1 MEISQTLLNFIRNAA
16 SGNTIITMIA
26 SVLFLIA
33 GFVMLIKGADMFVD
47 GASKAAAKLKVPL
60 IVIGLTIV
68 AFGTSAPEAAISIN
82 SAFQNN
88 AGIAVGNVI
97 GSNILNILLILG
109 ISALFTAVPVK
120 KSTFKY
126 EIPFVII
133 ITIILLLLGIIG
145 GSIGKL
151 DSLIMLVL
159 FAAFF
164 VYLIYLSKNGDSEAG
179 DDVPALTEKDTV
191 PKMILF
197 IIVGLVAIVFGSDFT
212 VTGATAIAQ
221 ALSVDDRII
230 GLTIVAFGT
239 SLPELVTSVTAA
251 RKHQADIA
259 IGNIVGSNIF
269 NILFVIGLAG
279 VFSPNPINFEKTFIV
294 DGIVAVAAAVLLW
307 LLIFKNKKIQKSGGI
322 IMLVAYGSIFCISFN
337 SAVFNSAVICRII

>member
-1 MEISQTLLNFIRNAA
+1 MVVSVILL
-16 SGNTIITMIA
+16 
-26 SVLFLIA
+26 VLGFL
-33 GFVMLIKGADMFVD
+33 MLIKGADLFVD
-47 GASKAAAKLKVPL
+47 GASKIAAKLKVPL

-97 GSNILNILLILG
+97 GSNILNVLLILG
-109 ISALFTAVPVK
+109 MAALFTSVPVK
-120 KSTFKY
+120 KTTFKY

-133 ITIILLLLGIIG
+133 ITVIMLLLGIIG

-151 DSLIMLVL
+151 DSVIFLVL
-159 FAAFF
+159 FVAFF
-164 VYLIYLSKNGDSEAG
+164 VYLIMLSKKGDGDAG
-179 DDVPALTEKDTV
+179 DDVPQLTEKDTV
-191 PKMILF
+191 LKMILF
-197 IIVGLVAIVFGSDFT
+197 IIIGLAAIVLGSDFT
-212 VTGATAIAQ
+212 VTGATAIAE
-221 ALSVDDRII
+221 ALNVDDRII

-259 IGNIVGSNIF
+259 IGNIIGSNIF

-279 VFSPNPINFEKTFIV
+279 IFSPEPIIFESAFII
-294 DGIVAVAAAVLLW
+294 DAILAAFSVLLLW
-307 LLIFKNKKIQKSGGI
+307 ILIFKDKKLNKTGGI
-322 IMLVAYGSIFCISFN
+322 IMLLCYALYFAYLLLQPVLF
-337 SAVFNSAVICRII
+337 AA

>member
-1 MEISQTLLNFIRNAA
+1 
-16 SGNTIITMIA
+16 
-26 SVLFLIA
+26 
-33 GFVMLIKGADMFVD
+33 MFVD
-47 GASKAAAKLKVPL
+47 GASKVAAKLKVPL

-82 SAFQNN
+82 SAFQDN

-97 GSNILNILLILG
+97 GSNILNVLLILG

-133 ITIILLLLGIIG
+133 ISGILLLLGITG
-145 GSIGKL
+145 GTIDKI
-151 DSLIMLVL
+151 DALILLVL
-159 FAAFF
+159 FVAFF
-164 VYLIYLSKNGDSEAG
+164 VYLIILSKKGDNSA

-191 PKMILF
+191 PKMIVF
-197 IIVGLVAIVFGSDFT
+197 IIIGLAAIVLGSDFT
-212 VTGATAIAQ
+212 VTGATAIAE
-221 ALSVDDRII
+221 ALNVEDRII

-279 VFSPNPINFEKTFIV
+279 VFSPNPIKFENSFII
-294 DGIVAVAAAVLLW
+294 DGIVATAAVLLLW
-307 LLIFKNKKIQKSGGI
+307 ILIFKSKKLKRTGGI
-322 IMLVAYGSIFCISFN
+322 IMLSCY
-337 SAVFNSAVICRII
+337 AVYFIYLLIQPALLAA

>member
-1 MEISQTLLNFIRNAA
+1 MEISQKLFNLICSATN
-16 SGNTIITMIA
+16 GNTAIMMIV
-26 SVLFLIA
+26 SVVLLIA

-47 GASKAAAKLKVPL
+47 GASKVAAKLKVPL

-82 SAFQNN
+82 SAVQDN

-120 KSTFKY
+120 KSTFRY
-126 EIPFVII
+126 EIPFVIFI
-133 ITIILLLLGIIG
+133 SVILLLLGITG
-145 GSIGKL
+145 DTIGKIDAIIL
-151 DSLIMLVL
+151 LIL
-159 FAAFF
+159 FAVFF
-164 VYLIYLSKNGDSEAG
+164 VYLILLSKKGDSSAD

-191 PKMILF
+191 PKMIIF
-197 IIVGLVAIVFGSDFT
+197 IIIGLAAIVLGSDFT
-212 VTGATAIAQ
+212 VTGATAIAE
-221 ALSVDDRII
+221 ALHVEDRII

-279 VFSPNPINFEKTFIV
+279 VFSPNPIRFESSFII
-294 DGIVAVAAAVLLW
+294 DGIVAAASAFLLW
-307 LLIFKNKKIQKSGGI
+307 LLIFKNKKLQKTGGI
-322 IMLVAYGSIFCISFN
+322 IMLCCY
-337 SAVFNSAVICRII
+337 AVYFVYLLIQPTLLAA

>member
-1 MEISQTLLNFIRNAA
+1 MEISQKIFDFISSQT
-16 SGNTIITMIA
+16 SGNTAIMMIV
-26 SVLFLIA
+26 SVIMLIA

-47 GASKAAAKLKVPL
+47 GASKVAAKLKVPL

-82 SAFQNN
+82 SAFQDN

-97 GSNILNILLILG
+97 GSNILNVLLILG

-120 KSTFKY
+120 KSTFRY

-133 ITIILLLLGIIG
+133 ISVVLLLLGVTG
-145 GSIGKL
+145 GTIGKL
-151 DSLIMLVL
+151 DAVILLVL
-159 FAAFF
+159 FVAFF
-164 VYLIYLSKNGDSEAG
+164 VYLIILSKKGDSST

-191 PKMILF
+191 PKMIIF
-197 IIVGLVAIVFGSDFT
+197 IIIGLAAIVLGSDFT
-212 VTGATAIAQ
+212 VTGATAIAE
-221 ALSVDDRII
+221 ALNVEDRII

-269 NILFVIGLAG
+269 NILLVIGLAG
-279 VFSPNPINFEKTFIV
+279 VVSPNPIVFEQGFLI
-294 DGIVAVAAAVLLW
+294 DGIVAAASVLLLW
-307 LLIFKNKKIQKSGGI
+307 LLIFKNKKLQRSGGI
-322 IMLVAYGSIFCISFN
+322 IMLCCYAAYFIYLLIQP
-337 SAVFNSAVICRII
+337 ALLTV

>member
-1 MEISQTLLNFIRNAA
+1 MDISQKFLDFLSTQTD
-16 SGNTIITMIA
+16 GNGVITMVV
-26 SVLFLIA
+26 SVVLLIL
-33 GFVMLIKGADMFVD
+33 GFVMLIKGADLFVD
-47 GASKAAAKLKVPL
+47 GASKIAAKLKVPL

-97 GSNILNILLILG
+97 GSNILNVLLILG
-109 ISALFTAVPVK
+109 MAALFTAVPVK
-120 KSTFKY
+120 KTTFKY

-133 ITIILLLLGIIG
+133 ITVIMLLLGIIG

-151 DSLIMLVL
+151 DSVILLVL
-159 FAAFF
+159 FVAFF
-164 VYLIYLSKNGDSEAG
+164 VYLIILSKKGDGDAG
-179 DDVPALTEKDTV
+179 DDVPQLTEKDTV
-191 PKMILF
+191 LKMILF
-197 IIVGLVAIVFGSDFT
+197 IIIGLAAIVLGSDFT
-212 VTGATAIAQ
+212 VTGATTIAE
-221 ALSVDDRII
+221 ALNVDDRII

-259 IGNIVGSNIF
+259 IGNIIGSNIF

-279 VFSPNPINFEKTFIV
+279 IFSPEPIIFESAFII
-294 DGIVAVAAAVLLW
+294 DAILAAFSVLLLW
-307 LLIFKNKKIQKSGGI
+307 ILIFKDKKLNKTGGI
-322 IMLVAYGSIFCISFN
+322 IMLLCYALYFAYLLLQPVLF
-337 SAVFNSAVICRII
+337 AA

>member
-1 MEISQTLLNFIRNAA
+1 MEISQKIFDFISSQTNGNAA
-16 SGNTIITMIA
+16 IMMIV
-26 SVLFLIA
+26 SVISLVV

-47 GASKAAAKLKVPL
+47 GASKVAAKLKVPL

-82 SAFQNN
+82 SAFQDS

-97 GSNILNILLILG
+97 GSNTLNVLLILG

-133 ITIILLLLGIIG
+133 ISGILLLLGITG
-145 GSIGKL
+145 GTIDKI
-151 DSLIMLVL
+151 DALILLVL
-159 FAAFF
+159 FVAFF
-164 VYLIYLSKNGDSEAG
+164 VYLIILSKKGDNSA

-191 PKMILF
+191 PKMIVF
-197 IIVGLVAIVFGSDFT
+197 IIIGLAAIVLGSDFT
-212 VTGATAIAQ
+212 VTGATAIAE
-221 ALSVDDRII
+221 ALHVEDRII

-279 VFSPNPINFEKTFIV
+279 VFSPNPIKFENSFII
-294 DGIVAVAAAVLLW
+294 DGIVATVAVLLLW
-307 LLIFKNKKIQKSGGI
+307 ILIFKSKKLKRTGGI
-322 IMLVAYGSIFCISFN
+322 IMLSCY
-337 SAVFNSAVICRII
+337 AVYFIYLLIQPALLAA

>member
-1 MEISQTLLNFIRNAA
+1 MEISQKLFDLLNSATNN
-16 SGNTIITMIA
+16 NTLVMMIV
-26 SVLFLIA
+26 SVVFLVA

-47 GASKAAAKLKVPL
+47 GASKVAAKLKVPL

-82 SAFQNN
+82 SAFQDN

-97 GSNILNILLILG
+97 GSNIMNVLLILG

-120 KSTFKY
+120 RTTFKY

-133 ITIILLLLGIIG
+133 ISVILLVLGIIG
-145 GSIGKL
+145 NDIGKL
-151 DSLIMLVL
+151 DSVIFLLL
-159 FAAFF
+159 FVAFF
-164 VYLIYLSKNGDSEAG
+164 VYLIMLSKKGDNSAG
-179 DDVPALTEKDTV
+179 DDVPTLTDKDTV
-191 PKMILF
+191 PKMIIF
-197 IIVGLVAIVFGSDFT
+197 IIIGLAAIVFGSDFT

-221 ALSVDDRII
+221 ALNVDDRII

-279 VFSPNPINFEKTFIV
+279 VFSPNPIKFESSFII
-294 DGIVAVAAAVLLW
+294 DGIVAIVSVFLLW
-307 LLIFKNKKIQKSGGI
+307 LLIFKDKKLKKVGGI
-322 IMLVAYGSIFCISFN
+322 VMLCSYALYFVYLLIQPTLLA
-337 SAVFNSAVICRII
+337 A

>member
-1 MEISQTLLNFIRNAA
+1 MEISQKVFDLVSNAVG
-16 SGNTIITMIA
+16 GNTPVMMIV
-26 SVLFLIA
+26 SLIMLVA

-47 GASKAAAKLKVPL
+47 GASKVAAKLKVPL

-82 SAFQNN
+82 SAIQDN

-97 GSNILNILLILG
+97 GSNILNILIILG

-120 KSTFKY
+120 KATFKY
-126 EIPFVII
+126 EIPFVIVI
-133 ITIILLLLGIIG
+133 SIVLLVLGVLGGTIGKLDAVILLLLF
-145 GSIGKL
+145 
-151 DSLIMLVL
+151 V
-159 FAAFF
+159 AFF
-164 VYLIYLSKNGDSEAG
+164 VYLILLSKKGDSSAD

-191 PKMILF
+191 LKMILF
-197 IIVGLVAIVFGSDFT
+197 IIIGLVSIVLGSDFT
-212 VTGATAIAQ
+212 VTGATAIAE
-221 ALSVDDRII
+221 ALNVDDRII

-269 NILFVIGLAG
+269 NILLVIGLAG
-279 VFSPNPINFEKTFIV
+279 VFSPNPIKFENSFII
-294 DGIVAVAAAVLLW
+294 DGIVAVVSAVLLW
-307 LLIFKNKKIQKSGGI
+307 LLIFKDKKLRKSGGI
-322 IMLVAYGSIFCISFN
+322 IMICCYAAYFVYLLIQPMLL
-337 SAVFNSAVICRII
+337 AA

>member
-1 MEISQTLLNFIRNAA
+1 MEISQKIFDLVNNAVG
-16 SGNTIITMIA
+16 GNTPVMMIV
-26 SVLFLIA
+26 SLVLLVA

-47 GASKAAAKLKVPL
+47 GASKIAAKLKVPL

-82 SAFQNN
+82 SAIQDN

-97 GSNILNILLILG
+97 GSNILNILIILG

-120 KSTFKY
+120 KATFRY
-126 EIPFVII
+126 EIPFVIVI
-133 ITIILLLLGIIG
+133 SVVLLLLGIFG
-145 GSIGKL
+145 GTIGKL
-151 DSLIMLVL
+151 DAVILLLL
-159 FAAFF
+159 FVAFF
-164 VYLIYLSKNGDSEAG
+164 VYLILLSKKGDSSAD

-191 PKMILF
+191 LKMILF
-197 IIVGLVAIVFGSDFT
+197 IIIGLVAIVLGSDFT
-212 VTGATAIAQ
+212 VTGATAIAE
-221 ALSVDDRII
+221 ALNVDDRII

-269 NILFVIGLAG
+269 NILLVIGLAG
-279 VFSPNPINFEKTFIV
+279 VFSPNPIKFENSFII
-294 DGIVAVAAAVLLW
+294 DGIVAAVSAVLLW
-307 LLIFKNKKIQKSGGI
+307 LLIFKDKKLRKSGGI
-322 IMLVAYGSIFCISFN
+322 IMLCCYAAYFVYLLIQPMLL
-337 SAVFNSAVICRII
+337 AA

>member
-1 MEISQTLLNFIRNAA
+1 MEISQKIFDLVSNAVG
-16 SGNTIITMIA
+16 GNTPVMMIV
-26 SVLFLIA
+26 SLIMLIA

-47 GASKAAAKLKVPL
+47 GASKVAAKLKVPL

-82 SAFQNN
+82 SAIQDN

-97 GSNILNILLILG
+97 GSNILNILIILG

-120 KSTFKY
+120 KATFKY
-126 EIPFVII
+126 EIPFVIV
-133 ITIILLLLGIIG
+133 ITVVLLLLGIFG
-145 GSIGKL
+145 GTIGKL
-151 DSLIMLVL
+151 DAVILLLL
-159 FAAFF
+159 FVAFF
-164 VYLIYLSKNGDSEAG
+164 VYLILLSKKGDSSAD

-191 PKMILF
+191 LKMILF
-197 IIVGLVAIVFGSDFT
+197 IIIGLVAIVLGSDFT
-212 VTGATAIAQ
+212 VTGATAIAE
-221 ALSVDDRII
+221 ALNVDDRII

-269 NILFVIGLAG
+269 NILLVIGLAG
-279 VFSPNPINFEKTFIV
+279 VFSPNPIKFENSFII
-294 DGIVAVAAAVLLW
+294 DGIVAVVSAVLLW
-307 LLIFKNKKIQKSGGI
+307 LLIFKDKKLRKSGGI
-322 IMLVAYGSIFCISFN
+322 IMLCCYAAYFVYLLIQPMLL
-337 SAVFNSAVICRII
+337 AA

>member
-1 MEISQTLLNFIRNAA
+1 MEISQKIFDLVSNAVG
-16 SGNTIITMIA
+16 GNTPVMMIV
-26 SVLFLIA
+26 SLIMLVA

-47 GASKAAAKLKVPL
+47 GASKVAAKLKVPL

-82 SAFQNN
+82 SAIQDN

-97 GSNILNILLILG
+97 GSNILNILIILG

-120 KSTFKY
+120 KATFKY
-126 EIPFVII
+126 EIPFVIVI
-133 ITIILLLLGIIG
+133 SIVLLVLGVLG
-145 GSIGKL
+145 GTIGKL
-151 DSLIMLVL
+151 DSVILLLL
-159 FAAFF
+159 FVAFF
-164 VYLIYLSKNGDSEAG
+164 VYLILLSKKGDSSAD

-191 PKMILF
+191 LKMILF
-197 IIVGLVAIVFGSDFT
+197 IIIGLVAIVLGSDFT
-212 VTGATAIAQ
+212 VTGATAIAE
-221 ALSVDDRII
+221 ALNVDDRII

-269 NILFVIGLAG
+269 NILLVIGLAG
-279 VFSPNPINFEKTFIV
+279 VFSPNPIKFENSFII
-294 DGIVAVAAAVLLW
+294 DGIVAVVSAVLLW
-307 LLIFKNKKIQKSGGI
+307 LLIFKDKKLRKSGGI
-322 IMLVAYGSIFCISFN
+322 IMICCYAAYFVYLLIQPMLL
-337 SAVFNSAVICRII
+337 AA

>member
-1 MEISQTLLNFIRNAA
+1 MEISQKIFDLVNNAV
-16 SGNTIITMIA
+16 SGNTPVMMIV
-26 SVLFLIA
+26 SLIMLVA

-47 GASKAAAKLKVPL
+47 GASKVAAKLKVPL

-82 SAFQNN
+82 SAIQDN

-97 GSNILNILLILG
+97 GSNILNILIILG

-120 KSTFKY
+120 KATFKY
-126 EIPFVII
+126 EIPFVIV
-133 ITIILLLLGIIG
+133 ITVVLLLLGIFG
-145 GSIGKL
+145 GTIGKIDAVIL
-151 DSLIMLVL
+151 LLL
-159 FAAFF
+159 FVAFF
-164 VYLIYLSKNGDSEAG
+164 VYLILLSKKGDSSAD

-191 PKMILF
+191 LKMILF
-197 IIVGLVAIVFGSDFT
+197 IIIGLVSIVLGSDFT
-212 VTGATAIAQ
+212 VTGATAIAE
-221 ALSVDDRII
+221 ALNVDDRII

-279 VFSPNPINFEKTFIV
+279 VFSPNPIKFENSFII
-294 DGIVAVAAAVLLW
+294 DGIVAVATAVLLW
-307 LLIFKNKKIQKSGGI
+307 LLIFKDKKLRKSGGI
-322 IMLVAYGSIFCISFN
+322 IMICCYAAYFVYLLIQPMLL
-337 SAVFNSAVICRII
+337 AA

>member
-1 MEISQTLLNFIRNAA
+1 MEISQKIFDLVSNAVGGNVPVMMIVSVVLL
-16 SGNTIITMIA
+16 
-26 SVLFLIA
+26 VA

-47 GASKAAAKLKVPL
+47 GASKVAAKLKVPL

-82 SAFQNN
+82 SAIQDN

-97 GSNILNILLILG
+97 GSNILNILIILG

-120 KSTFKY
+120 KATFKY
-126 EIPFVII
+126 EIPFVIV
-133 ITIILLLLGIIG
+133 ITVVLLLLGVLGGTIGKLDAVILLLLF
-145 GSIGKL
+145 
-151 DSLIMLVL
+151 V
-159 FAAFF
+159 AFF
-164 VYLIYLSKNGDSEAG
+164 VYLILLSKKGDSSAD

-191 PKMILF
+191 LKMILF
-197 IIVGLVAIVFGSDFT
+197 IIIGLAAIVLGSDFT
-212 VTGATAIAQ
+212 VTGATAIAE
-221 ALSVDDRII
+221 ALNVDDRII

-269 NILFVIGLAG
+269 NILLVIGLAG
-279 VFSPNPINFEKTFIV
+279 VFSPNPIKFENSFII
-294 DGIVAVAAAVLLW
+294 DGVVAAVAAVLLW
-307 LLIFKNKKIQKSGGI
+307 LLIFRDKKLRKSGGI
-322 IMLVAYGSIFCISFN
+322 IMICCYAAYFVYLLMQPMLL
-337 SAVFNSAVICRII
+337 AA

>member
-1 MEISQTLLNFIRNAA
+1 MEISQKIFDFISSQT
-16 SGNTIITMIA
+16 SGNTVIMMIV
-26 SVLFLIA
+26 SVISLVV

-47 GASKAAAKLKVPL
+47 GASKVAAKLKVPL

-82 SAFQNN
+82 SAFQDN

-97 GSNILNILLILG
+97 GSNTLNVLLILG

-120 KSTFKY
+120 KSTFRY

-133 ITIILLLLGIIG
+133 ISAVLILLGVLGGTIDKIDAV
-145 GSIGKL
+145 IL
-151 DSLIMLVL
+151 LVL
-159 FAAFF
+159 FVAFF
-164 VYLIYLSKNGDSEAG
+164 VYLIVLSKKGDNSS
-179 DDVPALTEKDTV
+179 DDVPALTAKDTV
-191 PKMILF
+191 PKMIIF
-197 IIVGLVAIVFGSDFT
+197 IIIGLAAIVLGSDFT
-212 VTGATAIAQ
+212 VTGATAIAE
-221 ALSVDDRII
+221 ALHVEDRII

-279 VFSPNPINFEKTFIV
+279 IFSPNPIRFENSFII
-294 DGIVAVAAAVLLW
+294 DGVVATAAVLLLW
-307 LLIFKNKKIQKSGGI
+307 ILIFKSKKLKRAGGI
-322 IMLVAYGSIFCISFN
+322 IMLGCY
-337 SAVFNSAVICRII
+337 AVYFIYLLIQPTLLAA

>member
-1 MEISQTLLNFIRNAA
+1 MDISQKFLDFLN
-16 SGNTIITMIA
+16 SQTDGNGVITMVV
-26 SVLFLIA
+26 SVILLVLGFL
-33 GFVMLIKGADMFVD
+33 MLIKGADLFVD
-47 GASKAAAKLKVPL
+47 GASKIAAKLKVPL

-97 GSNILNILLILG
+97 GSNILNVLLILG
-109 ISALFTAVPVK
+109 MAALFTSVPVK
-120 KSTFKY
+120 KTTFKY

-133 ITIILLLLGIIG
+133 ITVIMLLLGIIG

-151 DSLIMLVL
+151 DSVIFLVL
-159 FAAFF
+159 FVAFF
-164 VYLIYLSKNGDSEAG
+164 VYLIMLSKKGDGDAG
-179 DDVPALTEKDTV
+179 DDVPQLTEKDTV
-191 PKMILF
+191 LKMILF
-197 IIVGLVAIVFGSDFT
+197 IIIGLAAIVLGSDFT
-212 VTGATAIAQ
+212 VTGATAIAE
-221 ALSVDDRII
+221 ALNVDDRII

-259 IGNIVGSNIF
+259 IGNIIGSNIF

-279 VFSPNPINFEKTFIV
+279 IFSPEPIIFESAFII
-294 DGIVAVAAAVLLW
+294 DAILAAFSVLLLW
-307 LLIFKNKKIQKSGGI
+307 ILIFKDKKLNKTGGI
-322 IMLVAYGSIFCISFN
+322 IMLLCYALYFAYLLLQPVLF
-337 SAVFNSAVICRII
+337 AA

>member
-1 MEISQTLLNFIRNAA
+1 MEISQKLFDLLNSATNN
-16 SGNTIITMIA
+16 NTVVMMIV
-26 SVLFLIA
+26 SVVFLVA

-47 GASKAAAKLKVPL
+47 GASKVAAKLKVPL

-82 SAFQNN
+82 SAFQDN

-97 GSNILNILLILG
+97 GSNILNVLLILG

-120 KSTFKY
+120 RTTFKY
-126 EIPFVII
+126 EIPFVIVI
-133 ITIILLLLGIIG
+133 SVILLVLGIIG
-145 GSIGKL
+145 NDIGKL
-151 DSLIMLVL
+151 DSVIFLLL
-159 FAAFF
+159 FVAFF
-164 VYLIYLSKNGDSEAG
+164 VYLIMLSKKGDNSAD
-179 DDVPALTEKDTV
+179 DDVPALTDKDTV
-191 PKMILF
+191 PKMIIF
-197 IIVGLVAIVFGSDFT
+197 IIIGLAAIVFGSDFT

-221 ALSVDDRII
+221 ALNVDDRII

-279 VFSPNPINFEKTFIV
+279 VFSPNPIKFESSFVI
-294 DGIVAVAAAVLLW
+294 DGVVAIASVFLLW
-307 LLIFKNKKIQKSGGI
+307 LLIFKDKKLKKAGGI
-322 IMLVAYGSIFCISFN
+322 VMLCSYAIYFVYLLVQPTLLA
-337 SAVFNSAVICRII
+337 A

>member
-1 MEISQTLLNFIRNAA
+1 MDVSQKILDLIGNATG
-16 SGNTIITMIA
+16 GNSVINIIL
-26 SVLFLIA
+26 SVVFLVL
-33 GFVMLIKGADMFVD
+33 GFVMLIKGADLFVD
-47 GASKAAAKLKVPL
+47 GASKVAAKLKVPL

-82 SAFQNN
+82 SAVQNN

-97 GSNILNILLILG
+97 GSNIMNILLILG

-120 KSTFKY
+120 NSTFRY
-126 EIPFVII
+126 EIPFVILI
-133 ITIILLLLGIIG
+133 SVILIILGVIG
-145 GSIGKL
+145 GSITKI
-151 DSLIMLVL
+151 DSVIFLLL

-164 VYLIYLSKNGDSEAG
+164 VYLILLSKKGDSTAD
-179 DDVPALTEKDTV
+179 DDVPSLTAKDTV

-197 IIVGLVAIVFGSDFT
+197 IIIGLAAIVFGSDFT

-221 ALSVDDRII
+221 ALDVDDRII

-251 RKHQADIA
+251 KKGQADIA
-259 IGNIVGSNIF
+259 IGNIIGSNIF

-279 VFSPNPINFEKTFIV
+279 IFSPNPINFENTFII
-294 DGIVAVAAAVLLW
+294 DGIVAVASALILW
-307 LLIFKNKKIQKSGGI
+307 ILIFKNKKLQKSGGI
-322 IMLVAYGSIFCISFN
+322 IMLCCYAAYFVYLLIQPALI
-337 SAVFNSAVICRII
+337 AA

>member
-1 MEISQTLLNFIRNAA
+1 MDISQKFLDFLSTQTD
-16 SGNTIITMIA
+16 GNGVITMA
-26 SVLFLIA
+26 VSVLLLIL
-33 GFVMLIKGADMFVD
+33 GFVMLIKGADLFVD
-47 GASKAAAKLKVPL
+47 GASKIAAKLKVPL

-97 GSNILNILLILG
+97 GSNILNVLLILG
-109 ISALFTAVPVK
+109 MAALFTAVPVK
-120 KSTFKY
+120 KTTFKY

-133 ITIILLLLGIIG
+133 ITAVMLLLGIIG
-145 GSIGKL
+145 GSIGKF
-151 DSLIMLVL
+151 DSVIFLVL

-164 VYLIYLSKNGDSEAG
+164 VYLIMLSKKGDADAG
-179 DDVPALTEKDTV
+179 DDVPQLTEKDTV
-191 PKMILF
+191 LKMILF
-197 IIVGLVAIVFGSDFT
+197 IIIGLAAIVLGSDFT
-212 VTGATAIAQ
+212 VTGATAIAE
-221 ALSVDDRII
+221 ALNVDDRII

-279 VFSPNPINFEKTFIV
+279 IFSPEPIIFESAFII
-294 DGIVAVAAAVLLW
+294 DTIVAIFAALLLW
-307 LLIFKNKKIQKSGGI
+307 ILIFRDKKLNKTGGV
-322 IMLVAYGSIFCISFN
+322 IMLLCYAVYFAYLLLQPVLF
-337 SAVFNSAVICRII
+337 AA